1 MRGPGGSG
9 IVGRVRD
16 HRHHALHRPPGR
28 GDSTSRRLPSARAR
42 SLVGLAVAASLL
54 CAGDSEASGKT
65 FLTRIT
71 PLNASRFGIEG
82 KEADWIYGDIA
93 LRNDRIAAIVANP
106 VNGRTANWKVR
117 NVGCAVIDLTQAARP
132 NDLLTLFQPASA
144 GRTLRLAE
152 EDLAGLA
159 EPSDEG
165 LPSQTLRCV
174 AEVRGGLAIEVRYTL
189 ADGWDWIE
197 VETSF
202 ANRASEPIQVRP
214 FDQLRAEFTFQ
225 KSGVGRDPVGDPAL
239 FWAYDRFFGQ
249 AYGVDAS
256 AVGSV
261 GLAAAPIAV
270 EAGEVGAKLRYTKF
284 HS

>member
-1 MRGPGGSG
+1 M
-9 IVGRVRD
+9 
-16 HRHHALHRPPGR
+16 
-28 GDSTSRRLPSARAR
+28 SRRQPSARAR
-42 SLVGLAVAASLL
+42 SLVALAVAASLV
-54 CAGDSEASGKT
+54 CAGESEALDSEASDSEASGKT

-93 LRNDRIAAIVANP
+93 LRNDRIDAIVANP

-197 VETSF
+197 VETIF
-202 ANRASEPIQVRP
+202 TNRASEAIELRP

-225 KSGVGRDPVGDPAL
+225 KSGFGRDTVRDPAL

-249 AYGVDAS
+249 AYGLDAS
-256 AVGSV
+256 GS
-261 GLAAAPIAV
+261 APIAI
-270 EAGEVGAKLRYTKF
+270 EAGEVAAKLHYQGLPTTLEPMLR
-284 HS
+284 